1 MYPKSFKKL
10 IENFSALPS
19 VGPKMAE
26 RLVLFLFKQDK
37 EKLEFFAKN
46 LEELK
51 NLKSCQRCFNI
62 SEDGLCEI
70 CKNSSREQKTIC
82 VVEEPLDI
90 ISLEKTGV
98 FKGLYHVLGGVI
110 FGGAE
115 SKDLKIA
122 ELLVRIKKD
131 SVEEIILATNP
142 TTEGDATALYLK
154 RQIKD
159 LNLPVNPVKYGE
171 AGPPTAEFNRVK
183 ISRLAKGLST
193 GGDIE
198 YADEATL
205 SAALTN
211 RRELL

>member
-1 MYPKSFKKL
+1 
-10 IENFSALPS
+10 
-19 VGPKMAE
+19 MAE

-37 EKLEFFAKN
+37 NKLEEFAQN

-51 NLKSCQRCFNI
+51 NLKSCRRCFNI

-90 ISLEKTGV
+90 ISIEKTGAY
-98 FKGLYHVLGGVI
+98 KGLYHVLGGVI
-110 FGGAE
+110 FNGTE
-115 SKDLKIA
+115 KNDLKIA
-122 ELLVRIKKD
+122 ELLERIKKENT
-131 SVEEIILATNP
+131 EEVVLATNP

-154 RQIKD
+154 RQIKE
-159 LNLPVNPVKYGE
+159 LNLP
-171 AGPPTAEFNRVK
+171 VK
-183 ISRLAKGLST
+183 ISRLAKGMAT

-211 RRELL
+211 RRELV